1 MRTLLDNDYLRS
13 ELKRPTIF
21 PTCANVSPG
30 WKSSGARPP
39 IVASQLLPEK
49 ILSSILLDFCFEL
62 NPRPTSMR
70 SFISFAIV
78 ILMTTVAVETLSAQT
93 LPAPEAITDP
103 KQVASKPNAEVEP
116 RSLTIEKLYMTR
128 QVGLPT
134 WSPDG
139 KQIAFISNMS
149 GRNNIWLV
157 PAEGGWPVQLT
168 VSDQRQTAPA
178 WSPDGKWI
186 AYQSDYDGDELWD
199 IFLVSPKTGRV
210 VNLTSTREIAELN
223 PTWSPDG
230 RYLAY
235 EVKAKTSAAYEIDI
249 YDTLMREV
257 KHLTTSTPQDKS
269 NYDPI
274 WLKDGKSIVY
284 TQDQAKGTDSNIF
297 IAEMAT
303 GKSTL
308 LTPHEGEQRY
318 SADDV
323 SPDGK
328 RVLITS
334 NAANGYQNIGLLE
347 ISTKKISWLT
357 KDKWAIR
364 GSEFSPDGKRIT
376 FTANVDGSQDI
387 YLHDLATGKSTAL
400 PVPKGVNE
408 PTGGHSAFTK
418 DGSRLLYYH
427 NGPTA
432 PGDLWV
438 YTLATGKSHQVTH
451 SLVAGVRSEDMVEP
465 YLVHYPSRDGKW
477 TISAFL
483 YVPFNM
489 ARNGQNAAIVY
500 IHGGPT
506 SQTMNSFNRFVQ
518 YAANQGYMVLAPNYR
533 GSTGYGKEFQQANLF
548 DMGGGDLQDVL
559 AGVDWIKQTGH
570 LDPKKIAVMGAS
582 YGGYLSM
589 MAVTKAP
596 EVWAAGVPIVPFV
609 NWFTEIENEDPELRQ
624 SDLATMGDVVKNK
637 SLYEDRS
644 PINFVDQ
651 IKAPLLLLAG
661 GHDPRCPKS
670 ETQQVVDA
678 IKKRGGTVDYKIYE
692 NEGHGFARVENQIDA
707 YQRVADFLLA
717 HVPPA
722 DCSCSLTE

>member
-1 MRTLLDNDYLRS
+1 MRRS
-13 ELKRPTIF
+13 ALF
-21 PTCANVSPG
+21 V
-30 WKSSGARPP
+30 
-39 IVASQLLPEK
+39 IVVFMS
-49 ILSSILLDFCFEL
+49 
-62 NPRPTSMR
+62 
-70 SFISFAIV
+70 
-78 ILMTTVAVETLSAQT
+78 TVVAETAAQT
-93 LPAPEAITDP
+93 LPVPQAVTDP
-103 KQVASKPNAEVEP
+103 KQISSKPNAEVEP

-128 QVGLPT
+128 QIGRPT

-139 KQIAFISNMS
+139 KSVAFISNMS
-149 GRNNIWLV
+149 GRNNLWLV

-186 AYQSDYDGDELWD
+186 AYQSDYDGDEQWD
-199 IFLVSPKTGRV
+199 IFLVSPKTGKV
-210 VNLTSTREIAELN
+210 VNLTQTREIAEQS

-235 EVKAKTSAAYEIDI
+235 EVKAKNSAAYEIDV
-249 YDTLMREV
+249 YDMVMREV
-257 KHLTTSTPQDKS
+257 KHITSGTPQDKG
-269 NYDPI
+269 NYGPI
-274 WLKDGKSIVY
+274 WSKSGTSIVY
-284 TQDQAKGTDSNIF
+284 TQEQAKGTDSNIF
-297 IAEMAT
+297 IADVAT
-303 GKSTL
+303 GESTL

-318 SADDV
+318 TANDIDLRPI
-323 SPDGK
+323 PDGGK
-328 RVLITS
+328 ILITS
-334 NAANGYQNIGLLE
+334 NAGNGYDNIGILDYSDKGASVTGTVHPGT
-347 ISTKKISWLT
+347 IKWLT
-357 KDKWAIR
+357 KDKWEIR
-364 GSEFSPDGKRIT
+364 GSEFSNDGEHIT
-376 FTANVDGSQDI
+376 FRADVDGNEDI
-387 YLHDLATGKSTAL
+387 YLLDLATGKSTVLAI
-400 PVPKGVNE
+400 PKGVNE
-408 PTGGHSAFTK
+408 PAGGPRAFSP
-418 DGSRLLYYH
+418 DGQRLLYYH

-438 YTLATGKSHQVTH
+438 YTLATGKSHQLTH

-489 ARNGQNAAIVY
+489 ARNGQNAALVY

-518 YAANQGYMVLAPNYR
+518 FAVNQGYMVLAPNYR

-570 LDPKKIAVMGAS
+570 LDSKKIAVMGGS

-589 MAVTKAP
+589 MALTKAP

-609 NWFTEIENEDPELRQ
+609 NWFTEIANEDPVLQQ
-624 SDLATMGDVVKNK
+624 SDLATMGDPVRNK
-637 SLYEDRS
+637 ALYEERS
-644 PINFVDQ
+644 PINFIDQ
-651 IKAPLLLLAG
+651 IKAPVLLLAG

-670 ETQQVVDA
+670 EAQQVVDA

-707 YQRVADFLLA
+707 YKRVADFLLA
-717 HVPPA
+717 HVVPA

>member
-1 MRTLLDNDYLRS
+1 MRT
-13 ELKRPTIF
+13 F
-21 PTCANVSPG
+21 
-30 WKSSGARPP
+30 
-39 IVASQLLPEK
+39 
-49 ILSSILLDFCFEL
+49 ILFVMVLVM
-62 NPRPTSMR
+62 N
-70 SFISFAIV
+70 
-78 ILMTTVAVETLSAQT
+78 TVVVETVAQT
-93 LPAPEAITDP
+93 LPEPQAVTDP
-103 KQVASKPNAEVEP
+103 KKISSKPNAEVEP

-128 QVGLPT
+128 QVGRPT

-139 KQIAFISNMS
+139 KSIAFISNMS
-149 GRNNIWLV
+149 GRNNLWLV
-157 PAEGGWPVQLT
+157 PSEGGFPVQLT
-168 VSDQRQTAPA
+168 VSDQRQSAPA

-186 AYQSDYDGDELWD
+186 AYQSDYEGNEQWD
-199 IFLVSPKTGRV
+199 IFLVSPKTGKV
-210 VNLTSTREIAELN
+210 VNLTRTPEIAEMS

-235 EVKAKTSAAYEIDI
+235 EVKPKTSAAYEIDV
-249 YDTLMREV
+249 YDMVLREV
-257 KHLTTSTPQDKS
+257 KHVTTGTPQDKG
-269 NYDPI
+269 NYGPI
-274 WLKDGKSIVY
+274 WSKDGKYIVY
-284 TQDQAKGTDSNIF
+284 TQEQAKGTDSNIF
-297 IAEMAT
+297 IAEVAT

-308 LTPHEGEQRY
+308 LTPHEGEMRFT
-318 SADDV
+318 ANDV
-323 SPDGK
+323 SSDGK
-328 RVLITS
+328 RVLMTS
-334 NAANGYQNIGLLE
+334 NAANGYENVGLLE
-347 ISTKKISWLT
+347 MATKKISWLT
-357 KDKWAIR
+357 KDKWQIR
-364 GSEFSPDGKRIT
+364 GGEFTPDGSHIT
-376 FTANVDGSQDI
+376 FSANVDGNEDI
-387 YLHDLATGKSTAL
+387 YLHDLATGKSSAL
-400 PVPKGVNE
+400 PISKGVNE
-408 PTGGHSAFTK
+408 PAGGHSAFTA
-418 DGSRLLYYH
+418 DGQRMLYYH

-432 PGDLWV
+432 PGDLWI
-438 YTLATGKSHQVTH
+438 YDMGTGKSRQITH

-489 ARNGQNAAIVY
+489 PRNGQNAAIVY

-506 SQTMNSFNRFVQ
+506 SQTMNSFNRFIQ
-518 YAANQGYMVLAPNYR
+518 YAVNQGYMVLAPNYR

-570 LDPKKIAVMGAS
+570 LDQKKIAVMGGS

-596 EVWAAGVPIVPFV
+596 DMWAAGVPIVPFV
-609 NWFTEIENEDPELRQ
+609 NWFTEIENEDPVLQQ
-624 SDLATMGDVVKNK
+624 SDLATMGDPVKNK
-637 SLYEDRS
+637 ALYEDRS
-644 PINFVDQ
+644 PINYIDQ

-678 IKKRGGTVDYKIYE
+678 IKKRGGTVDYKIYD

-722 DCSCSLTE
+722 DCACTVTE

>member
-1 MRTLLDNDYLRS
+1 MRKL
-13 ELKRPTIF
+13 
-21 PTCANVSPG
+21 
-30 WKSSGARPP
+30 
-39 IVASQLLPEK
+39 
-49 ILSSILLDFCFEL
+49 
-62 NPRPTSMR
+62 
-70 SFISFAIV
+70 ISFVIV
-78 ILMTTVAVETLSAQT
+78 ILMSTVVESVAAAQT
-93 LPAPEAITDP
+93 LPAPRAITDP
-103 KQVASKPNAEVEP
+103 KKVASKPNAQVEP
-116 RSLTIEKLYMTR
+116 KSLTIEKLYMTR
-128 QVGLPT
+128 QVGRAT

-139 KQIAFISNMS
+139 KSIAFISNMS
-149 GRNNIWLV
+149 GRNNLWLV
-157 PAEGGWPVQLT
+157 PAEGGWPQQLT

-186 AYQSDYDGDELWD
+186 AYQSDFDGDELWD
-199 IFLVSPKTGRV
+199 IFLVSPKTGKV
-210 VNLTSTREIAELN
+210 VNLTSTREIAEMN

-235 EVKAKTSAAYEIDI
+235 EVKPKTSAAFEIDV
-249 YDTLMREV
+249 YDMLMREV
-257 KHLTTSTPQDKS
+257 KHITTGTPQDLS
-269 NYDPI
+269 NSDPI
-274 WLKDGKSIVY
+274 WSRDGKYIVY
-284 TQDQAKGTDSNIF
+284 TQEQAKGTDSNIF
-297 IAEMAT
+297 IAEVAT

-308 LTPHEGEQRY
+308 LTKHDGEQRFW
-318 SADDV
+318 ANDI

-328 RVLITS
+328 RILFTS
-334 NAANGYQNIGLLE
+334 NAANGYDNVGMLDIAAQ
-347 ISTKKISWLT
+347 KISWLT
-357 KDKWAIR
+357 KDKWKIH
-364 GSEFSPDGKRIT
+364 GSEFSRDGKHIT
-376 FTANVDGSQDI
+376 FTANVDGNEDV
-387 YLHDLATGKSTAL
+387 YLHDLASGQSTAL
-400 PVPKGVNE
+400 QIPKGVNE
-408 PTGGHSAFTK
+408 PSGGRSAFSS
-418 DGSRLLYYH
+418 DGTRLLYDH

-438 YTLATGKSHQVTH
+438 YTVATGKSHQVTH

-465 YLVHYPSRDGKW
+465 SLVHYPSRDGKW

-506 SQTMNSFNRFVQ
+506 SQTVNSFNRFIQ

-570 LDPKKIAVMGAS
+570 LDPKKIAVMGGS

-596 EVWAAGVPIVPFV
+596 DVWAAGVPIVPFV
-609 NWFTEIENEDPELRQ
+609 NWFTEIENEDPVLQQ

-637 SLYEDRS
+637 ALYEDRS
-644 PINFVDQ
+644 PINFIDQ
-651 IKAPLLLLAG
+651 IRAPLILLAG

>member
-1 MRTLLDNDYLRS
+1 MCTLIRFAMVVLMSTLVS
-13 ELKRPTIF
+13 E
-21 PTCANVSPG
+21 
-30 WKSSGARPP
+30 
-39 IVASQLLPEK
+39 
-49 ILSSILLDFCFEL
+49 
-62 NPRPTSMR
+62 TS
-70 SFISFAIV
+70 A
-78 ILMTTVAVETLSAQT
+78 AAQT
-93 LPAPEAITDP
+93 ISTPQAITDP
-103 KQVASKPNAEVEP
+103 KEISSKPNAQVEP
-116 RSLTIEKLYMTR
+116 KSLTIEKLYMTR
-128 QVGLPT
+128 QVGRAT

-139 KQIAFISNMS
+139 KSIAFISNMS
-149 GRNNIWLV
+149 GRNNLWLV

-186 AYQSDYDGDELWD
+186 AYQSDYDGDEQWD

-210 VNLTSTREIAELN
+210 VNLTQTREIAEMS

-235 EVKAKTSAAYEIDI
+235 EVKPKTSAAFEIDV

-257 KHLTTSTPQDKS
+257 KHVTTGTPQDRG
-269 NYDPI
+269 NYGPI
-274 WLKDGKSIVY
+274 WSHDGKSVVY
-284 TQDQAKGTDSNIF
+284 TQEQAKGTDSNIF
-297 IAEMAT
+297 IAEVAT
-303 GKSTL
+303 GQSTI

-318 SADDV
+318 TANDID
-323 SPDGK
+323 PGLRKDGG
-328 RVLITS
+328 RILISS
-334 NAANGYQNIGLLE
+334 NALNGYENVGLLE
-347 ISTKKISWLT
+347 FTDERGAIRPGAIKWITR
-357 KDKWAIR
+357 DKWEIR
-364 GSEFSPDGKRIT
+364 GKEFSPDGNHVT
-376 FTANVDGSQDI
+376 FSANVDGNEDI
-387 YLHDLATGKSTAL
+387 YLHDLGTGKSTAL
-400 PVPKGVNE
+400 PILKGVNE
-408 PTGGHSAFTK
+408 PVGGPYAFSK

-438 YTLATGKSHQVTH
+438 HTLATGKSHQVTH
-451 SLVAGVRSEDMVEP
+451 SLVAGVRSDEMVAP

-506 SQTMNSFNRFVQ
+506 SQTMNSFNRFIQ
-518 YAANQGYMVLAPNYR
+518 YAVNQGYMVLAPNYR

-570 LDPKKIAVMGAS
+570 LDPKKIAVMGGS

-596 EVWAAGVPIVPFV
+596 ELWAAGVPIVPFV
-609 NWFTEIENEDPELRQ
+609 NWFTEIEHEDPVLQQ
-624 SDLATMGDVVKNK
+624 SDLATMGDPVKNK
-637 SLYEDRS
+637 ALYEERS
-644 PINFVDQ
+644 PINFIDQ
-651 IKAPLLLLAG
+651 VRAPLLLLAG
-661 GHDPRCPKS
+661 GHDPRCPES

-678 IKKRGGTVDYKIYE
+678 IKKRGGTVDYKIYK

-717 HVPPA
+717 HVVPA
-722 DCSCSLTE
+722 DCSCSLSE